1 MLFLLLWLYLSFN
14 DSESCVR
21 LLPSMDMLMPLF
33 DVTEAMLAL
42 VVARVGVRLVKTTR
56 LLVDATTCNNINS

>member
-1 MLFLLLWLYLSFN
+1 
-14 DSESCVR
+14 
-21 LLPSMDMLMPLF
+21 MPLF